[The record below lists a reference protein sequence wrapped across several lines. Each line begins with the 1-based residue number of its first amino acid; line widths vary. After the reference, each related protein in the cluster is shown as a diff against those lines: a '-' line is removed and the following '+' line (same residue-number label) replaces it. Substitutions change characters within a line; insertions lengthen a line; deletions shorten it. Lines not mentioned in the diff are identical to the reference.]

1 MPNCFLVNWG
11 PFARAV
17 LTRKSGAPRRGGVHG
32 APPVSSQ
39 MPTAPSSQTRLG
51 ALVLIAIGAVLM
63 VGAVFAD
70 PLGLSG
76 GGDGFGWKQ
85 LIAAIVG
92 LVILLAGVAWF
103 LRPILGDESDDLLE

>member
-1 MPNCFLVNWG
+1 
-11 PFARAV
+11 
-17 LTRKSGAPRRGGVHG
+17 
-32 APPVSSQ
+32 
-39 MPTAPSSQTRLG
+39 MPTAPSSQPRLG
-51 ALVLIAIGAVLM
+51 ALVLIAIGALLM

-92 LVILLAGVAWF
+92 LVILLGGVAWF
-103 LRPILGDESDDLLE
+103 LRPIFGEEPDDILE

>member
-1 MPNCFLVNWG
+1 MSSPSSPS
-11 PFARAV
+11 PFAPSP
-17 LTRKSGAPRRGGVHG
+17 SGRIA
-32 APPVSSQ
+32 S
-39 MPTAPSSQTRLG
+39 
-51 ALVLIAIGAVLM
+51 LVLIALGALLM

-92 LVILLAGVAWF
+92 LVILLSGVAWL
-103 LRPILGDESDDLLE
+103 LRPVLGEEPDDGLE

>member
-1 MPNCFLVNWG
+1 M
-11 PFARAV
+11 
-17 LTRKSGAPRRGGVHG
+17 
-32 APPVSSQ
+32 SSQ
-39 MPTAPSSQTRLG
+39 SPFAPSSSGRIAPLVIIALG
-51 ALVLIAIGAVLM
+51 ALLM

-92 LVILLAGVAWF
+92 LVILLSGVAWL
-103 LRPILGDESDDLLE
+103 LRPVLGEGPDDSLE

>member
-1 MPNCFLVNWG
+1 
-11 PFARAV
+11 
-17 LTRKSGAPRRGGVHG
+17 
-32 APPVSSQ
+32 VSSQ
-39 MPTAPSSQTRLG
+39 SPYAASSSTRVLSLVVIAVG
-51 ALVLIAIGAVLM
+51 ALLM

-92 LVILLAGVAWF
+92 LVILLSGVAWL
-103 LRPILGDESDDLLE
+103 LRPVLGEEPDDTLE

>member
-1 MPNCFLVNWG
+1 M
-11 PFARAV
+11 
-17 LTRKSGAPRRGGVHG
+17 
-32 APPVSSQ
+32 SSQ
-39 MPTAPSSQTRLG
+39 SPYASSSSTRVLSLVVIAVG
-51 ALVLIAIGAVLM
+51 ALLM

-92 LVILLAGVAWF
+92 LVILLSGVAWL
-103 LRPILGDESDDLLE
+103 LRPVLGEEPDDTLE

>member
-1 MPNCFLVNWG
+1 M
-11 PFARAV
+11 
-17 LTRKSGAPRRGGVHG
+17 
-32 APPVSSQ
+32 SSQ
-39 MPTAPSSQTRLG
+39 SPMAPSTNRLASLG
-51 ALVLIAIGAVLM
+51 AIAVGALIM

-92 LVILLAGVAWF
+92 LVILLSGVAWF
-103 LRPILGDESDDLLE
+103 LRPMLGEEPDDPME

>member
-1 MPNCFLVNWG
+1 
-11 PFARAV
+11 
-17 LTRKSGAPRRGGVHG
+17 
-32 APPVSSQ
+32 VSSQ
-39 MPTAPSSQTRLG
+39 SPFAPPPANRLASLILIALG
-51 ALVLIAIGAVLM
+51 ALLM

-92 LVILLAGVAWF
+92 LVILLSGVAWF
-103 LRPILGDESDDLLE
+103 LRPMLGEEPDDTLE